1 MGKIM
6 SMCAAAAAALP
17 VAAIEFKPGDELSGF
32 IVKDV
37 VSLPEV
43 QGRLVRMEF
52 AKNGAD
58 LVWLERDD
66 DNMTFAI
73 GFRTLPSDDTGV
85 PHIIEHSVLCGS
97 DKYPVKEPFVDLL
110 KSSFATFLNA
120 YTSSDHTMYPVCSR
134 NRADL
139 MNLMDVYLDAVFHPL
154 SVKSPLAFRQEG
166 WHYELASADGELA
179 RNGIV
184 YSEMKGAFSTP
195 ERRLYHELRRMLYPE
210 TCYGFVSGGDPAAIP
225 TLDFEGYRNFYNRF
239 YHPSNARIFL
249 DGRID
254 LKAVLAKLQG
264 FLEPYPRKAV
274 DAEIAYQKPV
284 SSKKTMKYE
293 IGAAESEEGK
303 VILGDAWVFGRFDER
318 EKCMAVDVLTDAL
331 AGSNEAP
338 LKKALL
344 SKGLCEDVHMGVG
357 WAAQLE
363 VSLVAKNVKNENVD
377 EVRRTVRETIV
388 SLAEKGLDHA
398 RLAALLDR
406 AEFRDREK
414 DFGETPRGLGFLSDA
429 FDSWLY
435 GGDPAD
441 AFRNA
446 SRFASLRS
454 KIADGWFERL
464 LRETFI
470 ENPHRA
476 ELTFVPSRTLAAE
489 NAAAEKAALA
499 KVKAGW
505 TKEQLDKVLAD
516 CRALEAYQAAPNRPE
531 DAAKL
536 PVLAVRDVPAEAPVI
551 KTEVATADGITVVR
565 PHTQANGV
573 VHVELAFSLADLTL
587 EELADMPML
596 SALLGNLA
604 TAKHSIEE
612 LRNEIDGK
620 LGRFAAGTMAAA
632 RGDEASPYLEVD
644 VSALEAKWADVVRLV
659 PEVLRETSFAD
670 NNAVGRILKQRRI
683 GAERS
688 ATGLSARPLPFRR
701 AAAQLTARGAL
712 DETFSGFSQIRR
724 LQTADTAF
732 ACDGPAYCERLAAL
746 ARRVFTRDR
755 LVVCITDNAPAAW
768 AAQLAATLPRGAMG
782 ARVAYRP
789 LPRRNEGFRISAGI
803 GFAARVA
810 HPAERLYS
818 GSAVVAARILTLNHL
833 WQEIRVKGGAYGGNF
848 GVRRNGDAGWL
859 SWNDPKPGRS
869 LGVYSGSG
877 DALRAFADGTEAIDR
892 YVIGAVAVTEPYLS
906 ASAEMGLAMERHLN
920 GVTAADLQRLR
931 DEMLKTTKADLRA
944 FAAKVD
950 ALAADAAVCVLAGAE
965 PMATCEKDL
974 DVVENVA
981 MEGGKDK
988 GKK

>member
-1 MGKIM
+1 M
-6 SMCAAAAAALP
+6 SMYAAAAAALP
-17 VAAIEFKPGDELSGF
+17 LAAVDLKPGDELSGF
-32 IVKDV
+32 V
-37 VSLPEV
+37 VRGVAPLPEV
-43 QGRLVRMEF
+43 HGRLVRMEF

-73 GFRTLPSDDTGV
+73 GFRTLPGDDTGV

-139 MNLMDVYLDAVFHPL
+139 LNLMDVYLDAVFHPL

-166 WHYELASADGELA
+166 WHYELASAGGELS

-195 ERRLYHELRRMLYPE
+195 ERRLYHELRRLLYPE

-225 TLDFEGYRNFYNRF
+225 TLDFEGYKNFYRRF

-254 LKAVLAKLQG
+254 LRAVLAKLRD

-274 DAEIAYQKPV
+274 DAEIKYQKPV
-284 SSKKTMKYE
+284 SAKKTMAYE
-293 IGAAESEEGK
+293 IGAGEPEAGK
-303 VILGDAWVFGRFDER
+303 AILGDAWVFGRFDER
-318 EKCMAVDVLTDAL
+318 EKYMAVDVLTDAL

-344 SKGLCEDVHMGVG
+344 SRGLCEDVYMGVG
-357 WAAQLE
+357 GAAQLE
-363 VSLVAKNVKNENVD
+363 VSLVAKNVKKENVD
-377 EVRRTVRETIV
+377 EVRRIVRETIV

-398 RLAALLDR
+398 RIAALLDR

-414 DFGETPRGLGFLSDA
+414 DFGDTPRGLAFLSDA
-429 FDSWLY
+429 FDFWLY

-464 LRETFI
+464 LRSTFI
-470 ENPHRA
+470 ENPHHA
-476 ELTFVPSRTLAAE
+476 ELTFLPSASLAAE

-499 KVKAGW
+499 RVKAGW
-505 TKEQLDKVLAD
+505 TKEQLDGVLAD

-536 PVLAVRDVPAEAPVI
+536 PVLAVKDVPEKGPFTKIEIAR
-551 KTEVATADGITVVR
+551 ADWLTVVR

-573 VHVELAFSLADLTL
+573 AHLQLAFAISDLTP
-587 EELADMPML
+587 EELADVPML
-596 SALLGNLA
+596 AATLGNLA
-604 TAKHSIEE
+604 TAKHTIEE
-612 LRNEIDGK
+612 LRNEQDGK
-620 LGRFAAGTMAAA
+620 LGMFSATPFVTARRGAA
-632 RGDEASPYLEVD
+632 EALPYLIVS
-644 VSALEAKWADVVRLV
+644 VSALETKWADVARLV
-659 PEVLRETSFAD
+659 PEVLLETSFAD
-670 NNAVGRILKQRRI
+670 SAAVGKLLKQRRI
-683 GAERS
+683 GKER
-688 ATGLSARPLPFRR
+688 ACTGLYARPLPFRR
-701 AAAQLTARGAL
+701 AAAQLTARGAI
-712 DETFSGFSQIRR
+712 DDVFSGFTQLRR
-724 LQTADTAF
+724 LQTADSAF
-732 ACDGPAYCERLAAL
+732 EADGAAYCARLAGL
-746 ARRVFTRDR
+746 AKRIFARSR
-755 LVVCITDNAPAAW
+755 LEAFLTDNVPASW
-768 AAQLAATLPRGAMG
+768 ALEVASALPRGEMG
-782 ARVAYRP
+782 PRVEYRP
-789 LPRRNEGFRISAGI
+789 LPRRREGFRISAGI

-810 HPAERLYS
+810 HPSECLYS

-848 GVRRNGDAGWL
+848 RVRRDGDAGWL

-869 LGVYSGSG
+869 LEVYAGCG
-877 DALRAFADGTEAIDR
+877 RALREFADGEDSIDR
-892 YVIGAVAVTEPYLS
+892 YVVSAVAATEPYLS
-906 ASAEMGLAMERHLN
+906 ASAEAFEAMELHLA
-920 GVTAADLQRLR
+920 GVTEADQQRLR
-931 DEMLKTTKADLRA
+931 AEMLKTTKADLRA
-944 FAAKVD
+944 FSAKVD
-950 ALAADAAVCVLAGAE
+950 ALAADAAVCVLAGPG
-965 PMATCEKDL
+965 PMATCAKEL
-974 DVVENVA
+974 DVVESVVA
-981 MEGGKDK
+981 EGGKAPE
-988 GKK
+988 GK